1 MASKYVMAVYDMT
14 LNGSNLTARQR
25 SCLNSVSIVHSSKGA
40 DTMTVNITDPDFMF
54 INDNIFVNDVPIT
67 ADVYF
72 LNNNTKDS
80 FSGYI
85 SAIDI
90 SFPEDGN
97 PTLVLNCID
106 ETYRMTRDKKKRSW
120 TNSTNATVVQAI
132 AAEYGYQ
139 CVIEAGYSFETQESI
154 AQDNATDAE
163 FIDSLAQD
171 EIEDFMFKLVG
182 NVVYYVKHAV
192 IGTPSSSLFYRSN
205 DYSIQSFSP
214 QINKETKKVE
224 TKADVITPAT
234 KAKDTATV
242 SGGSEKGSASTSSGQ
257 VTPDSQRN
265 MKYNNKTGQWS
276 EV

>member
-14 LNGSNLTARQR
+14 LNGSDLTTKQR
-25 SCLNSVSIVHSSKGA
+25 SCINAVNIMHSSKGA
-40 DTMTVNITDPDFMF
+40 DTMTVNVTDPDFVY
-54 INDNIFVNDVPIT
+54 INDDIFVDDVSIT

-80 FSGYI
+80 FSGFI

-90 SFPEDGN
+90 TFPEDGN

-106 ETYRMTRDKKKRSW
+106 ETYRMTRGKKKRSW
-120 TNSTNATVVQAI
+120 TNITSAAVVQAI

-139 CVIEAGYSFETQESI
+139 CVTEAGYAFETQETV
-154 AQDNATDAE
+154 AQDNTTDAD
-163 FIDSLAQD
+163 FIDKLAQD

-182 NVVYYVKHAV
+182 NTLYYVKHAV
-192 IGTPSSSLFYRSN
+192 IGEPSTYLYYRSN
-205 DYSIQSFSP
+205 DYSVKSFSP

-224 TKADVITPAT
+224 SKADVITPAT
-234 KAKDTATV
+234 KAKDSASV
-242 SGGSEKGSASTSSGQ
+242 AGGSEGSASTSGGQ
-257 VTPDSQRN
+257 ITPDSQKN
-265 MKYNNKTGQWS
+265 MKYNNKTGKWS